1 MKKST
6 DELMNILRNKRS
18 VDEYFDENDNEIFFG
33 TLSEQVNF
41 YIARKGLTKAEV
53 VRRSGLN
60 RGYCYEILS
69 GKKTKNISRDKVIL
83 LCFGLE
89 LSVDEAQQLL
99 KKCGYAPLYAR
110 DTRDSIIIFC
120 IENSI
125 SVINTNIKLGDYN
138 LEPLE

>member
-1 MKKST
+1 MRKST
-6 DELMNILRNKRS
+6 DELMNILRSKRS
-18 VDEYFDENDNEIFFG
+18 IDEYFDENDNEIFFG

>member
-18 VDEYFDENDNEIFFG
+18 VDEYFAENDNEIFFG

>member
-33 TLSEQVNF
+33 TLSEQVDF

>member
-6 DELMNILRNKRS
+6 DELMNILRSKRS
-18 VDEYFDENDNEIFFG
+18 VDEYFAENDNEIFFG

-41 YIARKGLTKAEV
+41 YIASKGLTKAEV

-69 GKKTKNISRDKVIL
+69 GKKTKNISRDKVIM

>member
-6 DELMNILRNKRS
+6 DELMNILRSKRS
-18 VDEYFDENDNEIFFG
+18 VDEYFAENDNEIFFG

>member
-41 YIARKGLTKAEV
+41 YIASKGLTKAEV
-53 VRRSGLN
+53 VCRSGLN

-69 GKKTKNISRDKVIL
+69 GKKTKNISRDKVIM

-110 DTRDSIIIFC
+110 DTRDSIMIFC

>member
-33 TLSEQVNF
+33 NLSEQVNF

>member
-69 GKKTKNISRDKVIL
+69 GKKTKNISRDKVIM